1 VAGPAPDLEA
11 AVEVARSLN
20 NDDAISI
27 LRRIR
32 ERNPRLAEAWLAL
45 AEALYKNGS
54 YQQAEAEYREIQRD
68 RPADQR
74 VLFGVGKVLLAQK
87 AYDRALTAFDE
98 AAKLGEASGQ
108 FQADRGETL
117 MWLGRYRE
125 AVTAYRQALRSDVE
139 QVTWRLNLAIS
150 LAQLGPGEKRE
161 AEQRLRQVLAMDS
174 DNTRAW
180 EELQKLGRRF

>member
-1 VAGPAPDLEA
+1 
-11 AVEVARSLN
+11 VEVARSLN
-20 NDDAISI
+20 VDDGISI

-32 ERNPRLAEAWLAL
+32 ERNPRLAEARVAL
-45 AEALYKNGS
+45 AEALDKDGS
-54 YQQAEAEYREIQRD
+54 YRQAEAEYREIQRD
-68 RPADQR
+68 RPADHR
-74 VLFGVGKVLLAQK
+74 VLFGLGKALLAQK
-87 AYDRALTAFDE
+87 AYDRALTAFNE
-98 AAKLGEASGQ
+98 AAKLGETDGQ

-125 AVTAYRQALRSDVE
+125 AVAAYRLALRSNVE

-161 AEQRLRQVLAMDS
+161 AEQRLREVLAMDS

-180 EELQKLGRRF
+180 EELQKLGARF